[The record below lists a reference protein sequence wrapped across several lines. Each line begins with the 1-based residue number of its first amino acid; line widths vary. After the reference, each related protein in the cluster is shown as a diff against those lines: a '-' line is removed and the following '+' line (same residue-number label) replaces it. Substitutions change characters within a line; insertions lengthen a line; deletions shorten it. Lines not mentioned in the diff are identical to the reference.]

1 MRRHRKRSAVTG
13 KRTLSIV
20 LLLLIS
26 LGGGVRIS
34 ASSVGIYGSQ
44 YAWIYRCNR
53 LATKAVALTFDDGPH
68 PTLTAEIL
76 AVLREFHVPAT
87 FFVIGENAKRYPSLL
102 REIVRDGHEIGNH
115 TYTHVRP
122 DKAEKSAFM
131 REISACSDVI
141 YSVTQKKPSLFR
153 PPEGA
158 INDQVREIAGE
169 SGYRIVLWSI
179 DTEDWRHTPPHD
191 IVSRVTREVR
201 DGDIIL
207 MHDYIGRG
215 SPTPEA
221 LKKMIPALIAR
232 GYRFVL
238 VSELLSIGVAPSESE
253 VNR

>member
-1 MRRHRKRSAVTG
+1 MRRHQKRLSAIG

-20 LLLLIS
+20 FLLLIS
-26 LGGGVRIS
+26 LNGGMRLS

-44 YAWIYRCNR
+44 YTWIYRCNR
-53 LATKAVALTFDDGPH
+53 LATKTVALTFDDGPH
-68 PTLTAEIL
+68 PTLTGEIL
-76 AVLREFHVPAT
+76 AILREYHIPAT
-87 FFVIGENAKRYPSLL
+87 FFVIGENVRRYPRVL
-102 REIVRDGHEIGNH
+102 REILADGHEIGNH

-122 DKAEKSAFM
+122 DKTEKSVFSE
-131 REISACSDVI
+131 EISSCSDVI
-141 YSVTQKKPSLFR
+141 RSITQKKPTLFR

-169 SGYRIVLWSI
+169 LGYRIVLWSI
-179 DTEDWRHTPPHD
+179 DTEDWRHTPADD
-191 IVSRVTREVR
+191 IVRRVTKDVR

-238 VSELLSIGVAPSESE
+238 VSELLNIGTTTGESE